1 MFHVNVPDVMVY
13 TVRLLRKAQ
22 QQSTRVQVLLDTTE
36 AQRLSQM
43 LWGLPDADFLPHA
56 LWTADITE
64 HEFARTP
71 MWLDTRSDTT
81 VFCPVVINLT
91 RSVTPE
97 GESLN
102 KVIEVV
108 GQDDAAVAAARQ
120 RWKAYLARAWTP
132 EKFER

>member
-1 MFHVNVPDVMVY
+1 MFHVNVPDVLVY

-22 QQSTRVQVLLDTTE
+22 QHSTRVQVLLDTIE

-64 HEFARTP
+64 NEFSRTP

-81 VFCPVVINLT
+81 LLCPVVINLT

-108 GQDDAAVAAARQ
+108 GQDEAAVAAARQ
-120 RWKAYLARAWTP
+120 RWKAYLARAWRP